1 MTSITRE
8 TTTLNQDLAWK
19 LFLGALIGAA
29 ALGLAF
35 VAMVFFGPHLAFA

>member
-19 LFLGALIGAA
+19 LFLAGLLAIA
-29 ALGLAF
+29 ALGVVGAVTLF
-35 VAMVFFGPHLAFA
+35 LGPHLAFA